1 MIINQQ
7 TVLEALDLLASA
19 YQVAQ
24 RKGDCTNWEALSSSL
39 LAVLHKTGR
48 NGVTPRTYRLVA
60 PRHEEKPT

>member
-7 TVLEALDLLASA
+7 TVLEAMDLLASA

-24 RKGDCTNWEALSSSL
+24 RKGECTNWEALSSSL
-39 LAVLHKTGR
+39 LTVLHKAGR

-60 PRHEEKPT
+60 PRRDDV